1 MPHFV
6 IHSNKEFIERNDPDE
21 IIQCVY
27 EQALASTLFSKSI
40 IKVRVLPF
48 EHSYVQGN
56 DQDLVHIVAWIMGG
70 RTEEQKAA
78 LAKSIVKAL
87 KAIFPKLP
95 TLSVD
100 IRDINP
106 ATYSNRDMVT

>member
-6 IHSNKEFIERNDPDE
+6 VHSNKEFIERNDPDK

-27 EQALASTLFSKSI
+27 QQALASTLFSKSI
-40 IKVRVLPF
+40 IKVRILPF
-48 EHSYVQGN
+48 EHSYVQGD
-56 DQDLVHIVAWIMGG
+56 DQDLIHIVAWIMAG
-70 RTEEQKAA
+70 RTDGQKAL
-78 LAKSIVKAL
+78 LAESIVKSL
-87 KAIFPKLP
+87 KVIFPELP

-106 ATYSNRDMVT
+106 ATYSNRDMV